1 MSILPHILNR
11 SDMQGYGDDSIQVE
25 TIYLDMLSG
34 PVLFT
39 SKREKAENSLT
50 DVEPVTH
57 SASVPSTLVDS
68 HKFWWKLD
76 IQLILIALMILFFSL
91 LDRSNISNAMVA
103 GLPQSL
109 HLTSYD
115 YSLALTIT
123 LVPYILIEIPS
134 GLLIKVIHSI
144 NVSQSMIATFN
155 PAIWCSLPAMCYGG
169 PWRVNLNG
177 ASVRVGLITNKRGL
191 IVCRFFLG
199 LFEGG
204 VQPGLVFYL
213 ASFYPRYKLQWRV
226 GVVMSC
232 VAVVAIFSSLA
243 AAAIERNM
251 DGFHGR
257 RAWSW
262 IFILEGAAGV
272 FCGLLLMLLVPRSPR
287 DVRLLSAEEKD
298 QLITTLNSDPAYI
311 PQDHRHAM
319 WKEVVSSCFNVHLWL
334 LSLIAFLVGTG
345 SSGLAYFVPTIVQ
358 NLGHKGSDAQLF
370 SAILAAVSAIVSI
383 VISYL
388 SDKYQSRGALLIL
401 SATISIA
408 GYALFFATPHAL
420 KIRYGAMFLMNS
432 GTFSIAPTFYSW
444 ISNNAVSQT
453 ERATNLAMIAI
464 SVNAGGI
471 LAVWLFGAL
480 SVAPAYSTAALT
492 MVIFMCIVLILTI
505 INMFVTLMSS
515 YLK

>member
-1 MSILPHILNR
+1 
-11 SDMQGYGDDSIQVE
+11 
-25 TIYLDMLSG
+25 MLSG

-39 SKREKAENSLT
+39 AKPDKAQSILT
-50 DVEPVTH
+50 DVDPVTDP
-57 SASVPSTLVDS
+57 AAVPSTPVNS

-76 IQLILIALMILFFSL
+76 IQLIPIAIVIYFFSV
-91 LDRSNISNAMVA
+91 LDRSNIASAMVA
-103 GLPQSL
+103 GLPQYL

-144 NVSQSMIATFN
+144 NRYGAPYLLCAMVVLGGLISM
-155 PAIWCSLPAMCYGG
+155 
-169 PWRVNLNG
+169 VQ
-177 ASVRVGLITNKRGL
+177 GLITNKRGL

-199 LFEGG
+199 LFKGG

-226 GVVMSC
+226 GVAMSC
-232 VAVVAIFSSLA
+232 VPVVAIFANLA
-243 AAAIERNM
+243 AAAIQRNM
-251 DGFHGR
+251 DGFYGR
-257 RAWSW
+257 GAWAW

-298 QLITTLNSDPAYI
+298 QLITTLNSDPAYV
-311 PQDHRHAM
+311 PQDHRRAM

-334 LSLIAFLVGTG
+334 LSLIAFLVEITYLI
-345 SSGLAYFVPTIVQ
+345 SDSFLPSIVL

-370 SAILAAVSAIVSI
+370 SAIVVAVSAIVSI
-383 VISYL
+383 AISYL

-401 SATISIA
+401 SAIISIA
-408 GYALFFATPHAL
+408 GYALFFAAPHAL
-420 KIRYGAMFLMNS
+420 KTRYGALLIMNS
-432 GTFSIAPTFYSW
+432 GTFSFAPTYFSW
-444 ISNNAVSQT
+444 ISNNTMSQT
-453 ERATNLAMIAI
+453 ERATNLAVIAI
-464 SVNAGGI
+464 FVNLGGI
-471 LAVWLFGAL
+471 LAVWLFGSL

-505 INMFVTLMSS
+505 INMVWLQRQNSKRDKNGFLYS
-515 YLK
+515 L